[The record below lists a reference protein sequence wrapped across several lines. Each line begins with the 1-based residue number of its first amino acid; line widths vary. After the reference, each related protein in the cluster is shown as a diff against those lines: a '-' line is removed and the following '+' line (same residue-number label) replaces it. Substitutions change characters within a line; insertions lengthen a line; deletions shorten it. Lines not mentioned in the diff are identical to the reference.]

1 MDSGFNMI
9 VKVMQVLMTHEKTPQ
24 IAEGRIC
31 DNTVVII
38 LKVIG
43 NKNVKHKKEK
53 LEFNSLVFSYF
64 HFSFSLTIKIYPA
77 KTYNFLTKNKLR

>member
-9 VKVMQVLMTHEKTPQ
+9 VKVMQERVMTPQ